1 MIEHIKETNIASHK
15 FFFFYIFFYPNIKS
29 EKIHNLLDQDMPHQ
43 MVFWDYTLCIKG
55 PKSM

>member
-43 MVFWDYTLCIKG
+43 MVF
-55 PKSM
+55 